1 MTSVKIF
8 ENPEFGKV
16 RVVDQNGEPWFAA
29 SDIAKAL
36 GYANP
41 QEATREHC
49 KKVNKITQPSE
60 SLISV
65 NRPPVYI
72 NIIPESDVYRLVMRS
87 NLPSAERF
95 QDWVCEEVLPS
106 IRKTGGY
113 GTVAL
118 PNFSDPVEAAR
129 AWADKE
135 EQRRLEEHAKLMAL
149 ETIEVQKPLVQIAEE
164 RIDKKGCFSITDVNR
179 SLGLKRGEIT
189 KWAKDKG
196 YLHKRLPEVNNAGL
210 KYFKIYSTDGI
221 HNQIGITEDGVQL
234 IKKALLEE

>member
-1 MTSVKIF
+1 MRTPKKLHESIV
-8 ENPEFGKV
+8 
-16 RVVDQNGEPWFAA
+16 
-29 SDIAKAL
+29 
-36 GYANP
+36 
-41 QEATREHC
+41 

-149 ETIEVQKPLVQIAEE
+149 ETIEVQKPLVQIAEDLIRLHNE
-164 RIDKKGCFSITDVNR
+164 ICPDDKQQLSFWDGFPVELKSNGSSLNVLLHTQESYHDCIAYIECSTAELSNPYLYYDRIKEEKKNR
-179 SLGLKRGEIT
+179 KREYTYKADLAMYEKLK
-189 KWAKDKG
+189 AK
-196 YLHKRLPEVNNAGL
+196 LRL
-210 KYFKIYSTDGI
+210 
-221 HNQIGITEDGVQL
+221 
-234 IKKALLEE
+234 

>member
-1 MTSVKIF
+1 MNELKIF

-16 RVVDQNGEPWFAA
+16 RVIAQNGDPWFGA
-29 SDIAKAL
+29 SDVAKAL
-36 GYANP
+36 GYRDTDSAVR
-41 QEATREHC
+41 AHC
-49 KKVNKITQPSE
+49 NYAKLFKPGDMPGLEIGP
-60 SLISV
+60 
-65 NRPPVYI
+65 RGMCF
-72 NIIPESDVYRLVMRS
+72 IPESDMYALIFGS
-87 NLPSAERF
+87 KLPQAVAFRA
-95 QDWVCEEVLPS
+95 WVCEEVLPS

-210 KYFKIYSTDGI
+210 KYFKVYSTDGV

-234 IKKALLEE
+234 IKKILLGE